1 MRIEALIT
9 YVSDEATGINSQAKS
24 WRRRDYV
31 AEYEAGQ
38 YPKGFAFSVFN
49 DSIDRLNLQYGA
61 RYALT
66 VDLTTRSYNGRYF
79 TDIRCADAE
88 WLGGTDPAP
97 RTATETPVKAQSEPE
112 DLPF

>member
-9 YVSDEATGINSQAKS
+9 YASDEVTGISSQAKS

-31 AEYEAGQ
+31 AEYESGA

-49 DSIDRLNLQYGA
+49 DSIDRLNLQYGS

-66 VDLTTRSYNGRYF
+66 IDLTTRSYNGRYF

-88 WLGGTDPAP
+88 RIGGTDVAP
-97 RTATETPVKAQSEPE
+97 RTATEAPAKAESEPD